1 MTSSAKDFAM
11 YKPAVFAIVLATS
24 AAATAQTPGSPF
36 HRIEVILNGSSCSD
50 VPDEIYIV
58 INAGEGH
65 EYTLTKAG
73 KNTWAGDVGTWLP
86 ESFGI
91 ARWGAK
97 NAAGGV
103 TECLPGHGFERTNVL
118 RFTFGR
124 CYRGQ
129 EVTFTTAPRALPSR
143 YVREQEP
150 CKETVRF
157 RGSETARFVGFDAED
172 VRLQFGSTD
181 RGRGLLVN
189 TLVEKKRFVVTRPW
203 VVQALAAQ
211 HNRGDGARSNLS
223 PNALDLDDKNLAAI
237 GFESVTIGV
246 H

>member
-1 MTSSAKDFAM
+1 M
-11 YKPAVFAIVLATS
+11 YKPAVFAIVFATS
-24 AAATAQTPGSPF
+24 AAAIAQTPGSPF
-36 HRIEVILNGSSCSD
+36 HRVEVVLNGSSCSD
-50 VPDEIYIV
+50 VPDEIFIV

-65 EYTLTKAG
+65 EYALTKAG
-73 KNTWAGDVGTWLP
+73 KNIWAGDAGTWLP

-103 TECLPGHGFERTNVL
+103 TECLPGQGLRRTNIL

-129 EVTFTTAPRALPSR
+129 EVTFTTVPGTLTSQ

-157 RGSETARFVGFDAED
+157 RGSETARFVGFNAED
-172 VRLQFGSTD
+172 VRLQFGPPD
-181 RGRGLLVN
+181 RRRGLLVN
-189 TLVEKKRFVVTRPW
+189 ALVEKKKLVVTRDW
-203 VVQALAAQ
+203 VVHALAAQ
-211 HNRGDGARSNLS
+211 RNRGDGAHSNLS
-223 PNALDLDDKNLAAI
+223 SNAIDLDDKKFAAI
-237 GFESVTIGV
+237 DFKSLTIGV
-246 H
+246 R